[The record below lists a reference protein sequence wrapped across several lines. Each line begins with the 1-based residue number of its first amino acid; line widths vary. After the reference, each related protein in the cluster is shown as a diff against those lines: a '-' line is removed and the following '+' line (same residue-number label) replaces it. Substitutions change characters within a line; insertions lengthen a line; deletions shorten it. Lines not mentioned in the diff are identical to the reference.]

1 MLNIEEQLAYI
12 TTRIETEDGNGNLYS
27 GTGFFFNLKMPNG
40 TREQI
45 IVTNKHVVKDMVKG
59 TFFLTERKN
68 EQDAP
73 NDGVY
78 MRIKMDGFEQMWIQH
93 PSPDVDLCIMP
104 LKPLLIFSHNQY
116 NKHFFYRCI
125 GEEQLPK
132 ESDYEYI
139 NAISEVLMIG
149 YPHGIWDDVNNRPII
164 RKGLTATDV
173 KFDFKGQKEFVI
185 DMACIPGSSGSPI
198 VVYNNGM
205 VTTRSGNLEL
215 GKTLFYLLG
224 ILHAGPIM
232 TIEGK
237 IEVKSIPTGLK
248 SVPVAKSGVMINL
261 GYCVKSQYLLDF
273 IPMLNAL
280 YRK

>member
-1 MLNIEEQLAYI
+1 MEIFIPVQV
-12 TTRIETEDGNGNLYS
+12 
-27 GTGFFFNLKMPNG
+27 FFFNLKMPNG

-273 IPMLNAL
+273 VPMLNAL

>member
-1 MLNIEEQLAYI
+1 MLNIEEQLAYV

-59 TFFLTERKN
+59 TFFLTERKI
-68 EQDAP
+68 EEDAP
-73 NDGVY
+73 NDGIY

-93 PSPDVDLCIMP
+93 PLPDVDLCIMP
-104 LKPLLIFSHNQY
+104 LKPLLIISHNQY

-125 GEEQLPK
+125 GEEQLPR

-173 KFDFKGQKEFVI
+173 KYDFQGKKEFVI
-185 DMACIPGSSGSPI
+185 DMACIPGSSGSPV

-205 VTTRSGNLEL
+205 VTTRSGNWEL

-224 ILHAGPIM
+224 ILYAGPIM

-237 IEVKSIPTGLK
+237 IEVKSIPTGVK
-248 SVPVAKSGVMINL
+248 NVPVAKSGVMINL

-273 IPMLNAL
+273 VPMLNTL
-280 YRK
+280 YRR